1 MGLTKTKT
9 LFLAQEA
16 TRGLRKNMTM
26 TIALILTVM
35 VSLSLFGT
43 GLLVQRQVTTMKDYW
58 YDKVELS
65 VFLCGPGAGSSVCP
79 AQVTGKQRDTVRET
93 LEANPGVA
101 SVYYESSEEAY
112 SHFKEQFANSP
123 ILNSVTS
130 DALPESFRVKL
141 KSPGDYDSVSAA
153 VAGLAGVE
161 QVRDQKALLQQF
173 FSLMS
178 GVQKAALGAA
188 VCMLGVTVL
197 LILNTVRLS
206 AYARRKETG
215 IMKLV
220 GATNL
225 SVALPFV
232 LEAVLAAVVGAAAS
246 VGVLFAVQQFVVEG
260 KLMNTYK
267 FTSFITWPDV
277 FGVALIVLLV
287 GLVVSAAA
295 ASVSVKKYLRV

>member
-1 MGLTKTKT
+1 MSLTKTKT

-26 TIALILTVM
+26 TVALILTVM
-35 VSLSLFGT
+35 VSLSLFGV

-65 VFLCGPGAGSSVCP
+65 VFLCGPQAQSSVCP
-79 AQVTGKQRDTVRET
+79 TAVTGKQRDAVRQVLET
-93 LEANPGVA
+93 NPGVA

-112 SHFKEQFANSP
+112 THFKEQFANSP
-123 ILNSVTS
+123 ILNSVTA

-141 KSPGDYDSVSAA
+141 KSPNDYDSVSAA
-153 VAGLAGVE
+153 VSTQPGVE

-178 GVQKAALGAA
+178 GVQKAALAA
-188 VCMLGVTVL
+188 ALCMLGVTVL

-232 LEAVLAAVVGAAAS
+232 LEAVLAAVVGAVAS
-246 VGVLFAVQQFVVEG
+246 VGVLFAVQQFIVEG

-277 FGVALIVLLV
+277 FGVALVVLVV
-287 GLVVSAAA
+287 GLVVSAGA
-295 ASVSVKKYLRV
+295 ASFSVKKYLRV